1 MIPAYRGMSYE
12 QASKEGLR
20 LVQKAAETGNWFEI
34 IEPLQ
39 DLRSIME
46 WAAPKQKAKASA

>member
-1 MIPAYRGMSYE
+1 MSYE

-46 WAAPKQKAKASA
+46 WTARPKQKAKASA